1 MVIMVSTWH
10 LFHSI
15 RSKALVNR
23 KFERHRTMKCGYL
36 PLDRADCYGANSGPS
51 ERFWN
56 YLRQVNQCHKG
67 QNFALHTRNIFF
79 FQTNFFIVRKPCF
92 QESALP
98 ASCLWNRWTLQCTE
112 SFEWFAPLYH
122 VGRSGGEWRH
132 STAMPSCQY
141 FLVVSMIWFSYSDK
155 LYIIMLGITFSP
167 QNYHHHQQF
176 ISKLRENN
184 ENVMTSVVWAVIVFS
199 PHVWQLSVCR

>member
-56 YLRQVNQCHKG
+56 YLRQVNVIRDKT
-67 QNFALHTRNIFF
+67 LHCTLGIFF

-92 QESALP
+92 QKSALP

-112 SFEWFAPLYH
+112 GFEWFAPLYH
-122 VGRSGGEWRH
+122 EKETGRVLFW
-132 STAMPSCQY
+132 
-141 FLVVSMIWFSYSDK
+141 SMIFWLGSRKSYFFCKS
-155 LYIIMLGITFSP
+155 IGSP
-167 QNYHHHQQF
+167 YVPPALDLLLQQLLHQV
-176 ISKLRENN
+176 E
-184 ENVMTSVVWAVIVFS
+184 E
-199 PHVWQLSVCR
+199 P